1 MYSEERKQTKPI
13 NIIVLGVIATLII
26 LIILICVTIFRSF
39 HDNPYGSQIVI
50 SNIDEYYKDFDVN
63 EKDLI
68 YHYLYN
74 IVSLNVSEGASIPNN
89 GAVIRNG
96 SANKEH
102 NAVEGIETGS
112 FIVDIES
119 LKQSYGVQFTWVVE
133 ETSNY
138 DNGYPVIVRCLSQE
152 EQIYD
157 FDNCV
162 NMFEDDSEKYPIT
175 KDLPIVE
182 QYYTSDYS
190 VFVDYIMMYEIVDNK
205 LTIIIRDNSGDSYEY
220 ALAKIRELGYNP
232 DEYNIKYENKSSSF
246 GN

>member
-1 MYSEERKQTKPI
+1 
-13 NIIVLGVIATLII
+13 VV
-26 LIILICVTIFRSF
+26 
-39 HDNPYGSQIVI
+39 
-50 SNIDEYYKDFDVN
+50 
-63 EKDLI
+63 
-68 YHYLYN
+68 
-74 IVSLNVSEGASIPNN
+74 
-89 GAVIRNG
+89 RNG
-96 SANKEH
+96 SASKEH

-175 KDLPIVE
+175 KDLPI
-182 QYYTSDYS
+182 
-190 VFVDYIMMYEIVDNK
+190 
-205 LTIIIRDNSGDSYEY
+205 
-220 ALAKIRELGYNP
+220 ALAKNSLGSLQTNR
-232 DEYNIKYENKSSSF
+232 NITVRKRRSPV
-246 GN
+246 